1 MKPEEQIHKAV
12 ISHLAARSEP
22 GAFWWHTP
30 NGGKRHVAEAVKFKA
45 LGVVAGVPDLLILK
59 GGKLYG
65 LELKATKGRLTPSQ
79 GLVML
84 HMESCG
90 AQVAVA
96 HSIDEALV
104 TLEFWGILKRSRAFD
119 ISGSEIL
126 ETTAGECIT

>member
-1 MKPEEQIHKAV
+1 
-12 ISHLAARSEP
+12 
-22 GAFWWHTP
+22 
-30 NGGKRHVAEAVKFKA
+30 
-45 LGVVAGVPDLLILK
+45 
-59 GGKLYG
+59 
-65 LELKATKGRLTPSQ
+65 
-79 GLVML
+79 ML